1 MTIVA
6 SIYLV
11 LTLSLVVT
19 QTVIVLMFVARLR
32 SVSASRA
39 DDGALP
45 PAAVVL
51 AIRGPDPFIEETVR
65 ALSAQQYPDFLIS
78 IVVDHAED
86 PALEIVE
93 RVIKETGSERIRVSL
108 LDTPL
113 ATCSLKCSSLIQAVG
128 ELDRRYEVVAFI
140 DGDSK
145 PHPTWLRDL
154 VIGTQNSQ
162 VGVATGN
169 RWYMPAVAN
178 WGSLIRYYWNAGA
191 VVQVWFNGI
200 VWAGSMAM
208 RRDVID
214 KIELLPAWSRALSV
228 DATVYQQVRKHGLR
242 VRFVPAVMLVNAEQ
256 ISLAKLSGWV
266 RRQLIAARYCS
277 EGWAIVLLHAIN
289 LVILQLVGGGL
300 AAVAGCQGRWGAAIA
315 AATGLG
321 VYWLASLGATAAI
334 ESAVA
339 RIARINGQTHQWMR
353 VSTRLKLFPAMV
365 LTHFIYLYD
374 LITASFHR
382 QVTWRGIVYDI
393 LGRQNIRMV
402 AYKPYIHRGSQE
414 LTSVV

>member
-1 MTIVA
+1 MTAVA

-11 LTLSLVVT
+11 LTGLFVIIQSVV
-19 QTVIVLMFVARLR
+19 VVMFVSRLR
-32 SVSASRA
+32 SVSRPGGSNEK
-39 DDGALP
+39 LP

-65 ALSAQQYPDFLIS
+65 ALVAQQYPEFVVS

-93 RVIKETGSERIRVSL
+93 RVIRETQSDRIRVSL
-108 LDTPL
+108 LKTPL
-113 ATCSLKCSSLIQAVG
+113 STCSLKCSSLIQAVQ
-128 ELDRRYEVVAFI
+128 ELEPRYEVIAFI

-145 PHPTWLRDL
+145 PHPTWLHDL
-154 VIGTQNSQ
+154 VISAKDPR

-178 WGSLIRYYWNAGA
+178 WGSLFRYYWNAGA

-214 KIELLPAWSRALSV
+214 KIELLGAWSHALSV
-228 DATVYQQVRKHGLR
+228 DATVYQQLRKHGLP
-242 VRFVPAVMLVNAEQ
+242 VRFVPGVMLINAEQ

-277 EGWAIVLLHAIN
+277 EGWSIVLLHAFS
-289 LVILQLVGGGL
+289 LVFLQIAGGVL
-300 AAVAGCQGRWGAAIA
+300 AAVAGYQGNWRAALTA
-315 AATGLG
+315 ASALG
-321 VYWLASLGATAAI
+321 VYWIASLGAAGSI
-334 ESAVA
+334 ESAVS
-339 RIARINGQTHQWMR
+339 RIARLNGQPQRWIRPAT
-353 VSTRLKLFPAMV
+353 VLKLFPAML
-365 LTHFIYLYD
+365 LTHFVYLYD
-374 LITASFHR
+374 LVTASFYH
-382 QVTWRGIVYDI
+382 QVTWRGIAYDI

-402 AYKPYIHRGSQE
+402 AYRPYVDAGSQK